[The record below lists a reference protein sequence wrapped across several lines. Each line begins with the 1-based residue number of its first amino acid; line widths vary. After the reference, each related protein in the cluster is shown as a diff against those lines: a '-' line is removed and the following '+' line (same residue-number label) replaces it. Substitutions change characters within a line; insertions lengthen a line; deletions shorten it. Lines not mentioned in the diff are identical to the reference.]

1 MATIIAL
8 VDGSLYSR
16 SVCDNAAWIAGRTGA
31 AVELMHVLGRR
42 HPTGPTNLSGS
53 ISLGA
58 RSALLEELTAHD
70 EQAAKLAQRHGRAIL
85 EDAEAHLAAAGIT
98 ATSRLRL
105 GDLLEEVAEREADA
119 EADMIVIGKRGEAA
133 DFAKLHLGSNLERIA
148 RTWPKPLFVAARAFR
163 PVKRFLVAFDGG
175 ASSLKALDYVARS
188 PIFAGL
194 ECTIL
199 MAGADT
205 NKNRAALD
213 KAAAALKSAGVA
225 AETSLIPGQV
235 DTVIA
240 AAVDA
245 QAIDLLVMGAY
256 GHSRIRSLIIG
267 STTSEMLRSC
277 KVPVVLFR

>member
-1 MATIIAL
+1 MPTIVTL

-16 SVCDNAAWIAGRTGA
+16 SVCDNAAWIASRTSA

-58 RSALLEELTAHD
+58 RSALLEELATHD
-70 EQAAKLAQRHGRAIL
+70 EQAAKLAQRRGRAIL
-85 EDAEAHLAAAGIT
+85 EDAQTHLAEGGIT

-105 GDLLEEVAEREADA
+105 GDLLEEVAEREAD
-119 EADMIVIGKRGEAA
+119 ADMIVIGKRGEAA
-133 DFAKLHLGSNLERIA
+133 DFAKLHLGSNLERVA
-148 RTWPKPLFVAARAFR
+148 RTWSKPLFVAARAFR

-188 PIFAGL
+188 PLFAEL
-194 ECTIL
+194 ECCIL
-199 MAGADT
+199 MAGADSVKNHEAL
-205 NKNRAALD
+205 NKAG
-213 KAAAALKSAGVA
+213 AALKSAGVA
-225 AETSLIPGQV
+225 AETSLVPGQV

-245 QAIDLLVMGAY
+245 QGIDLLVMGAY
-256 GHSRIRSLIIG
+256 GHSRIRNLIIG